1 VPPAEG
7 RMGVADARRWGGVSP
22 ALDRLGR
29 CVATCFSRFVK
40 ALVTGGAG
48 FIGSHLTDALVA
60 GGHEV
65 HVVDNLSSGRIE
77 NLEAALARG
86 AELHVEDVT
95 DAAWMA
101 DLAGIV
107 RPDVVFHLAAQIDV
121 RRSVDDPTFDA
132 GVNVTGTAAVLD
144 AAHRCGAGRIVL
156 ASTAAVYGRPCE
168 LPTTE
173 ASPVA
178 PISPYGASK
187 AAAEAYLG
195 VYGRLHGTS
204 TLALRMA
211 NVYGSRQDPHS
222 ESGVVAIF
230 SAAAIAGY
238 PAIVF
243 GDGLQSRDYVHVSD
257 VVAAFM
263 AAAVSPATGVFNIS
277 TGRETS
283 VVEIAEGLGL
293 AVQYAPRRT
302 GEIERSC
309 LDPSAARRE
318 LGWEA
323 RTPLRDGLRPL
334 RVALAA

>member
-1 VPPAEG
+1 
-7 RMGVADARRWGGVSP
+7 M
-22 ALDRLGR
+22 
-29 CVATCFSRFVK
+29 
-40 ALVTGGAG
+40 TGGAG
-48 FIGSHLTDALVA
+48 FIGSHLTEALVA

-65 HVVDNLSSGRIE
+65 HVVDDLSTGRME
-77 NLEAALARG
+77 NLEGALARG

-95 DAAWMA
+95 DAAWIA
-101 DLAGIV
+101 ELAEIV

-132 GVNVTGTAAVLD
+132 GVNVMGTAAVLE
-144 AAHRCGAGRIVL
+144 AAHRSGCGRLVL
-156 ASTAAVYGRPCE
+156 ASTAAVYGRPLE
-168 LPTTE
+168 IPTTE

-178 PISPYGASK
+178 PLSPYGASK

-195 VYGRLHGTS
+195 VYTRLHGMS

-211 NVYGSRQDPHS
+211 NVYGPRQDPHS

-257 VVAAFM
+257 VVVAFL
-263 AAAVSPATGVFNIS
+263 AAAESRATGVFNVS

-283 VVEIAEGLGL
+283 VLEIAEGLGL
-293 AVQYAPRRT
+293 AVKYAPRRT

-309 LDPSAARRE
+309 LDPSAARRD

-323 RTPLRDGLRPL
+323 VTDLRDGLRPL
-334 RVALAA
+334 RVPLAA